1 MKTRNAIY
9 DEAEDPAILDFGI
22 EENSALAHW
31 GRGTRDKTLIHYV
44 LRGYGYFNGRKVS
57 AGEGFFIC
65 RNSMHE
71 YHSSKKEP
79 WTYFWVSLTGEH
91 ADGLCKKYIS
101 VDEYGIF
108 TYNFCEKLLRFSKNF
123 FEDHSVLGNAE
134 THGIF
139 YLLMSYHEKKPEIS
153 GNRHLIEAKK
163 YFDSNFH
170 RPLTISEI
178 AGSSLF
184 TFVCIIK
191 SFPTSNPISSTWAC
205 TESILA
211 LWCMSARSDEYS
223 PNKRIID
230 KRLRMANRNTGI
242 AIVAST
248 VILPSTLERRNDG
261 ILFEQRNF
269 FREICVTFFKY
280 AWREV
285 FLIHCLWL
293 HIFFSFKK
301 DIIIPPFIHKN
312 IFWK

>member
-79 WTYFWVSLTGEH
+79 WTYFWVSLTGER

-153 GNRHLIEAKK
+153 GNRHVIEAKK
-163 YFDSNFH
+163 YIDSNFH

-178 AGSSLF
+178 AGSLF
-184 TFVCIIK
+184 ISDRYLYNLFVENEGISPKKYLNNLRLTKACSMLRESNDSIGEVAASVGFRDVLTFSRFFAKNIGA
-191 SFPTSNPISSTWAC
+191 SPTSY
-205 TESILA
+205 
-211 LWCMSARSDEYS
+211 R
-223 PNKRIID
+223 K
-230 KRLRMANRNTGI
+230 ANT
-242 AIVAST
+242 
-248 VILPSTLERRNDG
+248 
-261 ILFEQRNF
+261 
-269 FREICVTFFKY
+269 
-280 AWREV
+280 
-285 FLIHCLWL
+285 
-293 HIFFSFKK
+293 KK
-301 DIIIPPFIHKN
+301 
-312 IFWK
+312 

>member
-71 YHSSKKEP
+71 YHSSKKDP
-79 WTYFWVSLTGEH
+79 WVYFWVSLTGEH

-108 TYNFCEKLLRFSKNF
+108 RYNFCEKLLRFSKIF
-123 FEDHSVLGNAE
+123 FEDLSVLGNAE

-153 GNRHLIEAKK
+153 GNRHVIEAKK
-163 YFDSNFH
+163 YIDSNFH

-178 AGSSLF
+178 AGSLF
-184 TFVCIIK
+184 ISDRYLYNLFVENEGISPKKYLNNLRLTKACSMLRESNDSIGEVAASVGFRDVLTFSRFFAKNIGT
-191 SFPTSNPISSTWAC
+191 SPTSY
-205 TESILA
+205 
-211 LWCMSARSDEYS
+211 R
-223 PNKRIID
+223 K
-230 KRLRMANRNTGI
+230 ANT
-242 AIVAST
+242 
-248 VILPSTLERRNDG
+248 
-261 ILFEQRNF
+261 
-269 FREICVTFFKY
+269 
-280 AWREV
+280 
-285 FLIHCLWL
+285 
-293 HIFFSFKK
+293 KK
-301 DIIIPPFIHKN
+301 
-312 IFWK
+312 

>member
-153 GNRHLIEAKK
+153 GNRHVIEAKK
-163 YFDSNFH
+163 YIDSNFH

-178 AGSSLF
+178 AGSLF
-184 TFVCIIK
+184 ISDRYLYNLFVENEGISPKKYLNNLRLTKACSMLRESNDSIGEVAASVGFRDVLTFSRFFAKNIGT
-191 SFPTSNPISSTWAC
+191 SPTSY
-205 TESILA
+205 
-211 LWCMSARSDEYS
+211 R
-223 PNKRIID
+223 K
-230 KRLRMANRNTGI
+230 ANT
-242 AIVAST
+242 
-248 VILPSTLERRNDG
+248 
-261 ILFEQRNF
+261 
-269 FREICVTFFKY
+269 
-280 AWREV
+280 
-285 FLIHCLWL
+285 
-293 HIFFSFKK
+293 KK
-301 DIIIPPFIHKN
+301 
-312 IFWK
+312 

>member
-71 YHSSKKEP
+71 YHSSKKDP
-79 WTYFWVSLTGEH
+79 WVYFWVSLTGER

-123 FEDHSVLGNAE
+123 FENHSVLGNAE

-153 GNRHLIEAKK
+153 GNRHVIEAKK
-163 YFDSNFH
+163 YIDSNFH

-178 AGSSLF
+178 AGSLF
-184 TFVCIIK
+184 ISDRYLYNLFVENEGISPKKYLNNLRLTKACSMLRESNDSIGEVAASVGFRDVLTFSRFFAKNIGT
-191 SFPTSNPISSTWAC
+191 SPTSY
-205 TESILA
+205 
-211 LWCMSARSDEYS
+211 R
-223 PNKRIID
+223 K
-230 KRLRMANRNTGI
+230 ANT
-242 AIVAST
+242 
-248 VILPSTLERRNDG
+248 
-261 ILFEQRNF
+261 
-269 FREICVTFFKY
+269 
-280 AWREV
+280 
-285 FLIHCLWL
+285 
-293 HIFFSFKK
+293 KK
-301 DIIIPPFIHKN
+301 
-312 IFWK
+312 

>member
-1 MKTRNAIY
+1 MRTRNAIY

-22 EENSALAHW
+22 EENSALAHR

-71 YHSSKKEP
+71 YHSSKKDP
-79 WTYFWVSLTGEH
+79 WVYFWVSLTGER

-139 YLLMSYHEKKPEIS
+139 YLLMSYHEKKPESS
-153 GNRHLIEAKK
+153 GNRHVIEAKK
-163 YFDSNFH
+163 YIDSNFH

-178 AGSSLF
+178 AGSLF
-184 TFVCIIK
+184 ISDRYLYNLFVENEGISPKKYLNNLRLTKACSMLRESNDSIGEVAASVGFRDVLTFSRFFAKNIGT
-191 SFPTSNPISSTWAC
+191 SPTSY
-205 TESILA
+205 
-211 LWCMSARSDEYS
+211 R
-223 PNKRIID
+223 K
-230 KRLRMANRNTGI
+230 ANT
-242 AIVAST
+242 
-248 VILPSTLERRNDG
+248 
-261 ILFEQRNF
+261 
-269 FREICVTFFKY
+269 
-280 AWREV
+280 
-285 FLIHCLWL
+285 
-293 HIFFSFKK
+293 KK
-301 DIIIPPFIHKN
+301 
-312 IFWK
+312 

>member
-71 YHSSKKEP
+71 YHSSKKDP
-79 WTYFWVSLTGEH
+79 WVYFWVSLTGEH

-139 YLLMSYHEKKPEIS
+139 YLLMSYHEKKPDIS
-153 GNRHLIEAKK
+153 GNRHVLEAKK
-163 YFDSNFH
+163 YIDSNFH

-178 AGSSLF
+178 AGSLF
-184 TFVCIIK
+184 ISDRYLYNLFVENEGISPKKYLNNLRLTKACSMLRESNDSIGEVAASVGFRDVLTFSRFFAKNIGT
-191 SFPTSNPISSTWAC
+191 SPTSY
-205 TESILA
+205 
-211 LWCMSARSDEYS
+211 R
-223 PNKRIID
+223 K
-230 KRLRMANRNTGI
+230 ANT
-242 AIVAST
+242 
-248 VILPSTLERRNDG
+248 
-261 ILFEQRNF
+261 
-269 FREICVTFFKY
+269 
-280 AWREV
+280 
-285 FLIHCLWL
+285 
-293 HIFFSFKK
+293 KK
-301 DIIIPPFIHKN
+301 
-312 IFWK
+312 

>member
-108 TYNFCEKLLRFSKNF
+108 RYNFCEKLLRFSKNF

-153 GNRHLIEAKK
+153 GNRHVIEAKK
-163 YFDSNFH
+163 YIDSNFH

-178 AGSSLF
+178 AGSLF
-184 TFVCIIK
+184 ISDRYLYNLFVENEGISPKKYLNNLRLTKACSMLRESNDSIGEVAASVGFRDVLTFSRFFAKNIGT
-191 SFPTSNPISSTWAC
+191 SPTSY
-205 TESILA
+205 
-211 LWCMSARSDEYS
+211 R
-223 PNKRIID
+223 K
-230 KRLRMANRNTGI
+230 ANT
-242 AIVAST
+242 
-248 VILPSTLERRNDG
+248 
-261 ILFEQRNF
+261 
-269 FREICVTFFKY
+269 
-280 AWREV
+280 
-285 FLIHCLWL
+285 
-293 HIFFSFKK
+293 KK
-301 DIIIPPFIHKN
+301 
-312 IFWK
+312 